1 MQIRQEFIQQVSQ
14 ELAAGSL
21 HAVNQWREWLS
32 AGELSID
39 HMQAATAL
47 WKERFE
53 QSDMNPKTRAQVQ
66 KLWELNTR
74 ASKTKARTLTH
85 GAFHA
90 HLKHVYGHSQMG
102 KFFLKYPPAALNSLL
117 EAWQQY
123 IASNE
128 YHRQRARSDRRNE
141 SADVIRQQREL
152 KHRCHVLRWQR
163 RRAVRLDSTMGDGK
177 WIPPDEH
184 ELVCRLRSGA
194 LDAELD
200 EITRQH
206 GYGKLHAPDG
216 YLSAPTLF
224 DHAPWP
230 PQGR

>member
-1 MQIRQEFIQQVSQ
+1 MRMMRIVPTEK
-14 ELAAGSL
+14 GPPPSL
-21 HAVNQWREWLS
+21 LPDLVFLS
-32 AGELSID
+32 
-39 HMQAATAL
+39 
-47 WKERFE
+47 
-53 QSDMNPKTRAQVQ
+53 
-66 KLWELNTR
+66 
-74 ASKTKARTLTH
+74 
-85 GAFHA
+85 
-90 HLKHVYGHSQMG
+90 G

-123 IASNE
+123 MASSE

-200 EITRQH
+200 ELTRQH
-206 GYGKLHAPDG
+206 GYGKLHATDR

-224 DHAPWP
+224 DQTPWP
-230 PQGR
+230 PGHSNGIPEEPSG